1 MKKITVF
8 VGTRP
13 EAIKVVSVV
22 HALRTQ
28 SGRFKVC
35 LCATGQH
42 REMLDHTL
50 SDFNLKPDVSLK
62 VMTADQTLASLSS
75 KLFKSVDQLLDEER
89 PDAVLVQGDTTT
101 VQVATQCAYY
111 RQIPVGHIEAGLR
124 SYNIMSP
131 FPEEFNRRVVS
142 LLSMWHFAPTAL
154 AGQNLLNEGI
164 LEENIIITGNTVV
177 DALLW
182 MTDKVRSE
190 HPALPHSVERII
202 KEQRRIVLVTG
213 HRRESFGQGFNN
225 ICKALLELS
234 KAFPDVRFVYPLH
247 LNPNVRYV
255 VKEKLSGATGILLT
269 DPLSY
274 KPFVRLMDACYL
286 ILTDSGGIQEEGPSL
301 GKPVLVMRDVTERP
315 EGVIAGVNI
324 LVGTNA
330 KNIFDNVSVLLNDKD
345 TYLCMASMKNPY
357 GDGKAGLKIAKFLAE
372 RFL

>member
-22 HALRTQ
+22 HALRTK
-28 SGRFKVC
+28 SERFKVC

-62 VMTADQTLASLSS
+62 VMTNNQTLASLSS
-75 KLFKSVDQLLDEER
+75 KLFKAIDQLLDEER
-89 PDAVLVQGDTTT
+89 PDVVLVQGDTTT

-142 LLSMWHFAPTAL
+142 LLSMWHFAPTAF
-154 AGQNLLNEGI
+154 AGKNLLSEGVP
-164 LEENIIITGNTVV
+164 EDNIKITGNTVV

-182 MTDKVRSE
+182 MTAKVRSE
-190 HPALPHSVERII
+190 HPALPSSVERII
-202 KEQRRIVLVTG
+202 SEQRRIVVVTG

-234 KAFPDVRFVYPLH
+234 QAFPDVRFVYPLH
-247 LNPNVRYV
+247 LNPNVRDI
-255 VKEKLSGATGILLT
+255 VKEKLTGVKGILLIG
-269 DPLSY
+269 PLSY
-274 KPFVRLMDACYL
+274 KPFVRLMDESYL

-315 EGVIAGVNI
+315 EGVTAGVNI
-324 LVGTNA
+324 LVGTDANR
-330 KNIFDNVSVLLNDKD
+330 IFYNVSALLNDD
-345 TYLCMASMKNPY
+345 AAYQRTARIKNPY
-357 GDGKAGLKIAKFLAE
+357 GDGKAGQQITDFLAD
-372 RFL
+372 RLL